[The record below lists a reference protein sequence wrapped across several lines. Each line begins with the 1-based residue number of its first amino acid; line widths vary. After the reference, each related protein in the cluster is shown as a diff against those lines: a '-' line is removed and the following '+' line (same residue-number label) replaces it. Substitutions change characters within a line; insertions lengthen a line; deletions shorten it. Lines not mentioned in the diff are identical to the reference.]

1 MRKPQ
6 IERKHM
12 VYAEDILYEL
22 MQHPDNMIYKF
33 ELRQIIAKVIEE
45 KEISLYRVSAHP
57 GYYGDDEGD
66 IYD

>member
-6 IERKHM
+6 IERKHI

-22 MQHPDNMIYKF
+22 MQYPDNMIYKYDIRR
-33 ELRQIIAKVIEE
+33 LVNKVISE
-45 KEISLYRVSAHP
+45 KELPASAFIAYSS
-57 GYYGDDEGD
+57 YYEEDDGD